1 MSNKR
6 SDIARQRATE
16 NMRKYRVTNPNHTL
30 FHLAKQRARR
40 DGFDFNLCKT
50 DIIIPAIC
58 PVLGIELRVNVGGKA
73 PTDNSPTL
81 DRIHPKIG
89 YIKGNIIVISAL
101 ANKIKSS
108 ANYRQ
113 ILSVGR
119 WLKGLTET
127 QLMEG

>member
-1 MSNKR
+1 MKKEKNTL
-6 SDIARQRATE
+6 RQR
-16 NMRKYRVTNPNHTL
+16 NYRMMNPSHTL
-30 FHLAKQRARR
+30 YHLAKQRAKR
-40 DGFDFNLCKT
+40 DGFDFNLSKE
-50 DIIIPAIC
+50 DITIPPVC
-58 PVLGIELRVNVGGKA
+58 PVLGINLRVNAGGKV

-101 ANKIKSS
+101 ANRIKSS
-108 ANYRQ
+108 ANHRQ

-119 WLKGLTET
+119 WLKGLTEN

>member
-1 MSNKR
+1 MKKAEITEAKRQSNLRYKR
-6 SDIARQRATE
+6 NNPNKIIHGQARQRAI
-16 NMRKYRVTNPNHTL
+16 
-30 FHLAKQRARR
+30 R
-40 DGFDFNLCKT
+40 DGLEFNLELS
-50 DIIIPAIC
+50 DIVIPETC
-58 PVLGIELRVNVGGKA
+58 PVLGIELKRSEGRQG

-89 YIKGNIIVISAL
+89 YIKGNVIIISGL

-119 WLKGLTET
+119 WLKGLTNS
-127 QLMEG
+127 QMM